1 MSSIQP
7 STSDI
12 QIRKYRTFSREF
24 EFTDGNDVALDLTSY
39 FITAQ
44 VREQQNYNSDLII
57 AFDVDKSQ
65 ALTGIITISLTEDV
79 TGSLTNSSGYWDMLF
94 ESTGEKESWLEGRVE
109 ISESIT
115 HIS

>member
-44 VREQQNYNSDLII
+44 VREKPNYGSDLIVTLV
-57 AFDVDKSQ
+57 VDMSQ
-65 ALTGIITISLTEDV
+65 AATGKITITLDEDATGALTH
-79 TGSLTNSSGYWDMLF
+79 SSGYWDMLF
-94 ESTGEKESWLEGRVE
+94 ESTGAKETWLEGRVE
-109 ISESIT
+109 VIDSVT